1 MRRLRTIATAVLA
14 LFCATCRDAA
24 AQAPVL
30 PLPATD
36 QQQLTKFLGA
46 AVVGQALPCQPITDP
61 TALFPLQPRSR
72 TYQLTSGANAGNTEV
87 LTLSRARR
95 PSGLPAWRLG
105 LSPVLAG
112 FLNNDPQ
119 RGLVMPALTDTAE
132 GFLILSTPPNVFLP
146 RNLSPGQ
153 STPFTHKIAA
163 NYLDNPTDT
172 DHSGTLSGQLTYVG
186 CYQVTVPAGTFPA
199 VLTRHQSTGSVGP
212 ASVADTSWTF
222 FAPGVG
228 IVAMVTQE
236 DVAAFWIYHV
246 DTTTGKVLLS
256 Q

>member
-1 MRRLRTIATAVLA
+1 MRRIRTIAAAVLA
-14 LFCATCRDAA
+14 LVYAA
-24 AQAPVL
+24 AGDATAQGPVL
-30 PLPATD
+30 PLPAAD
-36 QQQLTKFLGA
+36 QQQLTNFLGA
-46 AVVGQALPCQPITDP
+46 GVVGQALPCQPITDP

-87 LTLSRARR
+87 LTLSQARR

-105 LSPVLAG
+105 LSPVLVG

-132 GFLILSTPPNVFLP
+132 GFLVLSTPPSLFLP
-146 RNLSPGQ
+146 RDCPPGQ
-153 STPFTHKIAA
+153 SKPFTHKIAA
-163 NYLDNPTDT
+163 NYLDDPTDT
-172 DHSGTLSGQLTYVG
+172 AHSGSLSGQLTYVG

-199 VLTRHQSTGSVGP
+199 VLTRHHSTGSVGP
-212 ASVADTSWTF
+212 ATVEDTSWTF

-246 DTTTGKVLLS
+246 DTTTGKVLVS
-256 Q
+256 P